1 MKPLELLWYLREEF
15 LHGLAVFGMFFDGLL
30 SISFQCQH
38 EVIHQD
44 KAVNQIANEDE
55 YGRTGVAAALDQ
67 GLSEQT

>member
-1 MKPLELLWYLREEF
+1 MKPLELLWYFGEEF

-30 SISFQCQH
+30 SISFQSQH

-44 KAVNQIANEDE
+44 KAGNQTANKNE
-55 YGRTGVAAALDQ
+55 YDITGVAAALDR